1 MKCPLISCS
10 LVLGICMFFASCGF
24 LSFKTYELD
33 VLPQEGGKYF
43 CGKSVDFVFS
53 ESVEHYYAQK
63 AVKLMCCG
71 QSAEAGFEWK
81 NNTLCVTPEEGWIYG
96 YDYSVSLE
104 GQMHLKNGSTF
115 VVYERTSFIYGD
127 KNKVFSAKG
136 PAALEQ
142 ASLDY
147 SFKIEFNRAVQ
158 KQVFRKYF
166 SFDASEDFVIE
177 ESDDLKTFTVRPVES
192 WQVNR
197 QYFWKL
203 NTFVSDDNY
212 ILDGVLSGTF
222 KTITDTQS
230 PELVRL
236 CPVSAD
242 KTVWFAPDFLQSVMS
257 GKKCIGLEFSKTM
270 DYSSVKNAFSIT
282 PQVNGSLEAAD
293 DEGCKFIYSVTEP
306 YLAQVEY
313 TVLVKD
319 SARDSHGLYLSEG
332 QRFTFTCPDE
342 YLKVTEVKI
351 NGSAVDFD
359 RDIFTLKVTDDSDD
373 GGDGDDSGQGEEAEE
388 EINLNF
394 LITFSESIDAQNLKT
409 AFDKTTVKLVF
420 PYSALTPVTT
430 HCHWNSE
437 RTELFFTCTNFS
449 AATDSESVVY
459 QLKIAGGTGGI
470 HASDNCYMEDSVCV
484 NFVLQ

>member
-1 MKCPLISCS
+1 MKCSLIVDF
-10 LVLGICMFFASCGF
+10 LVLSSCMLFASCGF

-33 VLPQEGGKYF
+33 VLPQEGGRYF
-43 CGKSVDFVFS
+43 CGTSVDFVFS

-63 AVKLMCCG
+63 AVKFMCCG
-71 QSAEAGFEWK
+71 QSAEAGFAWK
-81 NNTLCVTPEEGWIYG
+81 GDTLCVTPEDGWIYG

-136 PAALEQ
+136 PDNLEE

-147 SFKIEFNRAVQ
+147 SFKIEFNRPVQ

-166 SFDASEDFVIE
+166 SFDGSEDFVIQ
-177 ESDDLKTFTVRPVES
+177 ESDDLKSYTVKPLES
-192 WQVNR
+192 WLVNK

-212 ILDGVLSGTF
+212 ILDSVLGGNF

-230 PELVRL
+230 PELVRV
-236 CPVSAD
+236 CPVSSD
-242 KTVWFAPDFLQSVMS
+242 KSVWYNPDTLQTLMS
-257 GKKCIGLEFSKTM
+257 GKKFIGLEFSKPM
-270 DYSSVKNAFSIT
+270 DFSSVKNAFSIT

-293 DEGCKFIYSVTEP
+293 DEGCKFIYSVKEP

-313 TVLVKD
+313 TVLIKD
-319 SARDSHGLYLSEG
+319 GARDTHGLYLGEG

-342 YLKVTEVKI
+342 YLKVTGVKI

-359 RDIFTLKVTDDSDD
+359 RDIFTLKVTED
-373 GGDGDDSGQGEEAEE
+373 GVE

-394 LITFSESIDAQNLKT
+394 LISFSEKIEEQNLKT

-459 QLKIAGGTGGI
+459 QLKIAGGSGGI
-470 HASDNCYMEDSVCV
+470 YAGENCYMEDSVCV